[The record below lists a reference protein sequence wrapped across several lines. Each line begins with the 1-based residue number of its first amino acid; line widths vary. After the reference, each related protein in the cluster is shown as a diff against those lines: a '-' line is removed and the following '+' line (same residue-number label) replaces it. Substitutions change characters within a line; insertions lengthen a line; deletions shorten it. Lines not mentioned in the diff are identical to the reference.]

1 MRSLRRRGELR
12 WRGEELGAGAD
23 DWDAVVAWLRMK
35 VLRCNG
41 ESSGWMQCGDDLGLA
56 ALMSARAKMD

>member
-12 WRGEELGAGAD
+12 WRNEELGAGVD
-23 DWDAVVAWLRMK
+23 DWDAVAARLRMK
-35 VLRCNG
+35 VLRCGN
-41 ESSGWMQCGDDLGLA
+41 ESSGWMQCGDDLGLV